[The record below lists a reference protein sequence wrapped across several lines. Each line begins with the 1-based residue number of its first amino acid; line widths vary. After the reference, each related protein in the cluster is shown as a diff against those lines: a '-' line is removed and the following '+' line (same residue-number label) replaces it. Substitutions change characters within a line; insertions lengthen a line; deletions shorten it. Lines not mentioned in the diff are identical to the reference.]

1 VVRVNHCDL
10 VASEML
16 FHDKGTVEVADVVRY
31 TITYDPALDPANTH
45 GILSHITSAGHHPN
59 LFHHKI
65 QLRIRNTAS
74 MLLRPAYLQGPY
86 VLCVSV
92 REDTFHAFEETPNT
106 PTSSA
111 PIYDQ
116 DLKTSTSFW
125 AELGC
130 DKKYLTNSKS
140 I

>member
-1 VVRVNHCDL
+1 MILDHCHL
-10 VASEML
+10 VALKML
-16 FHDKGTVEVADVVRY
+16 FHDRGTVQVADVVRY
-31 TITYDPALDPANTH
+31 TITYDPALDPANKH
-45 GILSHITSAGHHPN
+45 GLLSHITSATHHPT

-92 REDTFHAFEETPNT
+92 REDTFHAFDETTDT
-106 PTSSA
+106 PPSSS

-130 DKKYLTNSKS
+130 DKKYRTLLKP